1 MRRSFILALPLC
13 FAPSA
18 VCAGE
23 VSFSSASYIS
33 ASLAASPEVRQ
44 ARAAADAARNTY
56 ENSFITGFLPEA
68 SLAFDTQLYDNE
80 TGKVRLRRNDTDSS
94 ATVNWNLFS
103 TGQDSVALKSARVA
117 LESAEL
123 GLKQAKQARSSA
135 ALDRFYSL
143 LSSTDLLAVAEQD
156 LADKLRQY
164 ELAKRLHEEG
174 FKGLSDLLQSE
185 NNLKSSQLS
194 LAQAR
199 ASRFKALIDFNSY
212 INREPDAE
220 AALLYM
226 RRKVEF
232 AMPELALDLAFM
244 QANLMDLQSAR
255 LSLESAQLSY
265 KSTLLNNL
273 PTFSVDAAWRKT
285 GLLGLPE
292 GSASPNPSYGVAA
305 SLSVPLGFF
314 WADKYRNVSSAK
326 LGEDRARDALEQEER
341 DARLALLKART
352 NLDVQLKKFS
362 LYELRSSIA
371 RRKLDI
377 VETNYK
383 SGQATSTDLTVAQ
396 NDYLEAQN
404 TFASAIYDTEL
415 MLAAYRMSRGELIW
429 E

>member
-94 ATVNWNLFS
+94 ATVNWNLFN